1 MILAVVARVCIVLVT
16 LVESELTKARE
27 LWVNG
32 KRSRPDCII
41 PRHHLSHDD
50 ANDTI

>member
-1 MILAVVARVCIVLVT
+1 MILAVVARVCIVPVT
-16 LVESELTKARE
+16 PVESESTKNRG
-27 LWVNG
+27 LWVDG
-32 KRSRPDCII
+32 KKSRPDCII